1 MPQPVFRS
9 GHWVP
14 PDLPFYKANFDGALF
29 RDSSS
34 AGIGVV
40 VKDFEGNVI
49 GALSEQIGLPAS
61 VVEVEALAYR
71 RAVSF
76 AIEIGLQEVVSEGDS
91 KTIISSLNSDCSCLA
106 HFVHLVED
114 CRVHAGNLR
123 FSAFTH
129 VRRIYNVV
137 ADKLAKKARY
147 LLLPQF
153 WLEDIPVDVSPF
165 VTQDRNFMSN
175 H

>member
-34 AGIGVV
+34 VGIGVV
-40 VKDFEGNVI
+40 VRDFEGNVI
-49 GALSEQIGLPAS
+49 GALFERIGLPAS
-61 VVEVEALAYR
+61 VVEVEALACR
-71 RAVSF
+71 RVVSF

-91 KTIISSLNSDCSCLA
+91 ETIINSLNSDCSCLA

-123 FSAFTH
+123 FLAFTH
-129 VRRIYNVV
+129 VHRICNVV
-137 ADKLAKKARY
+137 AKKLAKKARY
-147 LLLPQF
+147 LLFPQF

-165 VTQDRNFMSN
+165 VIQGRNFMSN

>member
-1 MPQPVFRS
+1 MPQSVFQS
-9 GHWVP
+9 EHWVP

-34 AGIGVV
+34 VGIGVV
-40 VKDFEGNVI
+40 VRDFEGNVI
-49 GALSEQIGLPAS
+49 GALFERIGLPAS
-61 VVEVEALAYR
+61 VVEVEALACR
-71 RAVSF
+71 RVVSF

-91 KTIISSLNSDCSCLA
+91 ETIINSLNSDCSCLA

-114 CRVHAGNLR
+114 CRVHAGDLR
-123 FSAFTH
+123 FSTSTH
-129 VRRIYNVV
+129 MCRICNVV

-147 LLLPQF
+147 FLLPQF

-165 VTQDRNFMSN
+165 VMQDRNFMSN